1 MASTRA
7 KPNSLSALPFHEQ
20 ISPLSLTLNVASA
33 VCSKNSKRSRSS
45 IMMICLA
52 YRPPSAS
59 AFGELKRNSQATKRL
74 TRRAEWRAEPSI
86 EGARPPHSDFKMKR
100 GVSI

>member
-20 ISPLSLTLNVASA
+20 ISPLSLTVNAASA

-52 YRPPSAS
+52 YRPP
-59 AFGELKRNSQATKRL
+59 
-74 TRRAEWRAEPSI
+74 
-86 EGARPPHSDFKMKR
+86 
-100 GVSI
+100 